1 MSKTKVLIVD
11 DSALMRQMLNSILS
25 ADPEVEVVGYAPD
38 PIVARR
44 KIRELNPDVIT
55 LDVEMPK
62 MDGITF
68 LEKIM
73 SLRPMPVV
81 MISTLT
87 QKGASLTLQALEL
100 GAVDFIPKPSGDQR
114 DGMLDKAAEI
124 VEKVKHA
131 ARANVK
137 RLDKIPTRK
146 VQLGSSGYFS
156 SGKIV
161 AIGASTGGVEAI
173 QAVLTALPATM
184 PPILI
189 TQHMPESFT
198 GAFAD
203 RLDKKMELKVFEAT
217 DGQRI
222 LPGQVY
228 IAPGGRHLQLDRSGA
243 HFVCRISDGD
253 KVSGHKPSVDVLFE
267 SVARLGGKSV
277 VAAILTGM
285 GRDGARGLLEIRE
298 AGGITL
304 GQDEESSVVY
314 GMPKAAF
321 ETGAVMKQHS
331 LSHMAQE
338 IARACQEDAKRAV
351 GA

>member
-1 MSKTKVLIVD
+1 MSKIKVLIVD

-25 ADPEVEVVGYAPD
+25 ADAGIDVVGYAPD

-62 MDGITF
+62 MDGLTF

-87 QKGASLTLQALEL
+87 QKGAALTLQALEL
-100 GAVDFIPKPSGDQR
+100 GAVDFIPKPSGDQK
-114 DGMLDKAAEI
+114 DGMLEKAREI
-124 VEKVKHA
+124 VEKVKSA

-137 RLDKIPTRK
+137 RLEKVPVKK

-161 AIGASTGGVEAI
+161 AIGASTGGVEAL
-173 QAVLTALPATM
+173 QEVLMALPATM

-203 RLDKKMELKVFEAT
+203 RLDKKLDLKVFEAE
-217 DGQRI
+217 DGQRV

-228 IAPGGRHLQLDRSGA
+228 IAPGGRHLELGKSGA
-243 HFVCRISDGD
+243 HFVCKISDGD

-267 SVARLGGKSV
+267 SVAKLGGKNV
-277 VAAILTGM
+277 IAAILTGM
-285 GRDGARGLLEIRE
+285 GRDGAQGLLKIRE
-298 AGGITL
+298 SGGITF
-304 GQDEESSVVY
+304 GQNEDSCVVY

-321 ETGAVMKQHS
+321 EDGAVMKQCS
-331 LSHMAQE
+331 LSNV
-338 IARACQEDAKRAV
+338 AREVAKACQEKASQKA